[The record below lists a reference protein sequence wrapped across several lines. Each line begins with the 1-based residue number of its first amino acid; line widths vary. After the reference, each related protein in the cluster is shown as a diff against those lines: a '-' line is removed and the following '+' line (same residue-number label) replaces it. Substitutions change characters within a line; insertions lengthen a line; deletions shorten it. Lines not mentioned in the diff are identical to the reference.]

1 MTGTIMDRTCSIAE
15 ARNDLSG
22 VVREAEAG
30 HPVTLSRR
38 GKPVAVVLSAAAFAR
53 APQTAPDEAV
63 DAFRKKYAD
72 DLDNT
77 DWVPTRDTLAEDTHR
92 ERMAQAIAEL
102 RRFRE
107 TCHTG
112 KVDLRKMIEAG
123 RR

>member
-1 MTGTIMDRTCSIAE
+1 MDRTCSIAE

-38 GKPVAVVLSAAAFAR
+38 GKPVAVILSAAAFAR
-53 APQTAPDEAV
+53 APQTSTGEVA
-63 DAFRKKYAD
+63 DAFRKTHAG

-77 DWVPTRDTLAEDTHR
+77 DWVPARNAAAEDAHR
-92 ERMAQAIAEL
+92 ERMMQAIAEL

-107 TCHTG
+107 SCLTG
-112 KVDLRKMIEAG
+112 KVGLRKMIEAD

>member
-1 MTGTIMDRTCSIAE
+1 MDANMDRTCSIAE

-53 APQTAPDEAV
+53 APQTSTGEVA
-63 DAFRKKYAD
+63 DAFRKAHAG

-77 DWVPTRDTLAEDTHR
+77 EWVPARNAAAEDAHR
-92 ERMAQAIAEL
+92 ERMTQAIAEL

-107 TCHTG
+107 SCLTG
-112 KVDLRKMIEAG
+112 KVDLRKMIEAD